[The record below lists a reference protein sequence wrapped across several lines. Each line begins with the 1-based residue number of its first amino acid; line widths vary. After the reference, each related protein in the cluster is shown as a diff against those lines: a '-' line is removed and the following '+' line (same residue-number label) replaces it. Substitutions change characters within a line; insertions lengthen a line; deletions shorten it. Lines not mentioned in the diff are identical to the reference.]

1 MISEKPVD
9 LEKYHPLQIF
19 RFQFNLSAI
28 TVYQHIINQM
38 SFFKTIIDLLSTC
51 FVYRLSVITF
61 LSAQVSPSVC

>member
-9 LEKYHPLQIF
+9 LKKCHPLQIF

-38 SFFKTIIDLLSTC
+38 SFF
-51 FVYRLSVITF
+51 
-61 LSAQVSPSVC
+61 